1 MDILRS
7 PDGSITFQT
16 MVSVTVPAG
25 TSMLEAEELL
35 MVKVNE
41 AGTTLTSL
49 LLDARDAGPSS
60 IQHDGRRFTAKH
72 KKEVRHV
79 ETPYGCAVVWR
90 RAFQSSLGGVCYYPM
105 DKAACLIGAATPKF
119 AQMVSR
125 KLVELPAAEVVRD
138 LRENHARKVTVD
150 FVQQLTGL
158 VGALAA
164 VILPAPLAEG
174 QDLPEPRTIKVISI
188 GVDGACVL
196 MNQRRA
202 GAGDP
207 DQRKE
212 RTRDWRTAMVG
223 AITLHDTE
231 QVRQGTIYA
240 ATAPPVEEVDET
252 GEGTGKKGKAA
263 FWATMEREMA
273 AVKLHYP
280 DAIYVGL
287 SDGAADLLPWLA
299 QHTST
304 QVLDYYHASGYV
316 HGAAAAFRHEAVP
329 KGEGADYWAQEA
341 CRHLRYDKEAA
352 QTLLEAFEERLASSR
367 ALSPATR
374 EALQKTTTYFRNNVA
389 RMDYAAYEA
398 AGFPLGS
405 GVTEAGCKL
414 LVKKRLCGPG
424 MSWGFSMA
432 GHILKLRALAHSAGG
447 RWQSLWQE
455 ILTKPPLLAA
465 CRTWRLNPENLEIQ
479 VLLPFE
485 DLFCWKTWILYQ
497 GFPGPP
503 PRPPAWFAHGCPI
516 PEH

>member
-7 PDGSITFQT
+7 PDGSITIQT
-16 MVSVTVPAG
+16 TVSVTVPAG

-35 MVKVNE
+35 MVKVNQ
-41 AGTTLTSL
+41 AGTTLTGW
-49 LLDARDAGPSS
+49 LLDARDAGPLP
-60 IQHDGRRFTAKH
+60 IERDGRRYTAKH

-90 RAFQSSLGGVCYYPM
+90 RAFQSSFGGICYYPM
-105 DKAACLIGAATPKF
+105 DEAACLIGAATPKF

-125 KLVELPAAEVVRD
+125 KLVELPSAEVVRD

-150 FVQQLTGL
+150 FVQHLTSL

-164 VILPAPLAEG
+164 AMVPTPLAEG
-174 QDLPEPRTIKVISI
+174 EDLPKPKDIKVISI

-196 MNQRRA
+196 MNQRSA
-202 GAGDP
+202 GATHC

-223 AITLHDTE
+223 AITLHDAE
-231 QVRQGTIYA
+231 QVRQGTLYA
-240 ATAPPVEEVDET
+240 ATAPPVEEVDEE
-252 GEGTGKKGKAA
+252 GKGTGKKGKAA
-263 FWATMEREMA
+263 FWAVMDREVA
-273 AVKLHYP
+273 AVKLCYP
-280 DAIYVGL
+280 DAVYVGL

-316 HGAAAAFRHEAVP
+316 HGAAAAFRHEPVP

-341 CRHLRYDKEAA
+341 CRYLRYDEGAA
-352 QTLLEAFEERLASSR
+352 PALLETFEERLVSGP

-398 AGFPLGS
+398 AGLPLGS

-447 RWQSLWQE
+447 RWQSLWKD
-455 ILTKPPLLAA
+455 ILTNRALLA
-465 CRTWRLNPENLEIQ
+465 T
-479 VLLPFE
+479 
-485 DLFCWKTWILYQ
+485 K
-497 GFPGPP
+497 
-503 PRPPAWFAHGCPI
+503 
-516 PEH
+516 